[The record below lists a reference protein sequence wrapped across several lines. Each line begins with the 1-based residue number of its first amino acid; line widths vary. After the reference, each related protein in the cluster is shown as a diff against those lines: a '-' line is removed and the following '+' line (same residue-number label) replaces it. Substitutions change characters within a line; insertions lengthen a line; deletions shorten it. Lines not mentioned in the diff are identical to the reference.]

1 MAVINNETEI
11 TGFERLYDSM
21 HKCRK
26 NVGWKDSTAHFCLN
40 GIEEVLKLS
49 NQLKTDTYTPR
60 NPKKIIITYPK
71 RREALSIAFRDRVY
85 QRSLNDNVLYPVMT
99 ASFIYDNMA
108 CQTGKGPDLASDR
121 LDRFIRRHYINY
133 GIEGAVLQCDIA
145 KYYPSM
151 DHEIVEDMFRQKLP
165 PEIFDMVQTILRT
178 QYSGFK
184 GYSPGSQMIQIA
196 GISLLDPLDHFI
208 KEKLHIRNYIRY
220 MDDFILIHPD
230 KRYLGYCKS
239 EIERFLA
246 GYKLELNTRKSRIFK
261 LKDGIEFLGFTHR
274 LTSTGKVIRTI
285 QPEKVKHERKKL
297 RRMVR
302 KAKKGLLTKG
312 KVDQCYDSWRE
323 HASHGN
329 SYELLQRMDQY
340 YKALWREDYD
350 L

>member
-1 MAVINNETEI
+1 MTVNSNEDKVI
-11 TGFERLYDSM
+11 GFEMLYDSM
-21 HKCRK
+21 RKCRK

-60 NPKKIIITYPK
+60 NPQKIIITYPK

-85 QRSLNDNVLYPVMT
+85 QRSLNDNVLYPIMT

-121 LDRFIRRHYINY
+121 LDRFIRRHYINH
-133 GIEGAVLQCDIA
+133 GVEGYVLQCDIA
-145 KYYPSM
+145 KYYPNM
-151 DHEIVEDMFRQKLP
+151 EHEIVEDMFRQKLS
-165 PEIFDMVQTILRT
+165 PETFDRVRAVLRT

-184 GYSPGSQMIQIA
+184 GYNPGSQMIQIA

-220 MDDFILIHPD
+220 MDDFILVHAD
-230 KRYLGYCKS
+230 KQYLEYCRK
-239 EIERFLA
+239 EIEMFLA
-246 GYKLELNTRKSRIFK
+246 EYGLTLNVRKSKIFK
-261 LKDGIEFLGFTHR
+261 LKDGIKFLGFTHR
-274 LTSTGKVIRTI
+274 LTSTGKVIKSI
-285 QPEKVKHERKKL
+285 DPKKVKHERKKL
-297 RRMVR
+297 RRMVH
-302 KAKKGLLTKG
+302 KAKKGLLTKE
-312 KVDQCYDSWRE
+312 KVDQCYASWRE

-329 SYELLQRMDQY
+329 SYKLLQRMDQY
-340 YKALWREDYD
+340 YKELWREDYG